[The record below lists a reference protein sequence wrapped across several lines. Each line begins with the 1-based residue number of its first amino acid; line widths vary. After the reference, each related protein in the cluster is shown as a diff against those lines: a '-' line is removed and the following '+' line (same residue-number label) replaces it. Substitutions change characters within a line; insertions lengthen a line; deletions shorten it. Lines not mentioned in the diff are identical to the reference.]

1 MSIEKSEV
9 KVAAAHEIGCRLD
22 DALEATTK
30 DLYRL
35 EGAVTALKQ
44 AVQIV
49 ESIGKVVDKDMDD
62 GRFGL
67 EEATHIKQY
76 LHRATL
82 MVTNLQT
89 NAESN
94 RVAQT
99 GKIQAMET
107 AVKIAK
113 NFKDAEDAKAQT
125 LRTALA
131 QARANGTSEERR
143 PVGGHP
149 GLTIKEQRLAEA
161 AAQSASTEAPPA
173 EEPTPSVEESP
184 APEPSTAPKRRGRK
198 PKALTDA

>member
-1 MSIEKSEV
+1 MSIEKSEI

-49 ESIGKVVDKDMDD
+49 ESMGKVVDKDMDD

-113 NFKDAEDAKAQT
+113 NFKDSEDSKAQT

-143 PVGGHP
+143 SVGAHP

-161 AAQSASTEAPPA
+161 AAQSTPVEETPTKESEAPA
-173 EEPTPSVEESP
+173 DEGPSS
-184 APEPSTAPKRRGRK
+184 EPSPKKRGRK
-198 PKALTDA
+198 PKA